1 MTDQTAST
9 NANSR
14 VSTLGKKV
22 IRVSLLLS
30 GVEVIRTLI
39 PYLVFITDSDFG
51 WAMVNYGYSPY
62 MGNVIAGGVVYA
74 MMRRN
79 PVAIPVS
86 ILACVYPAYGG
97 VMYLLSTSL
106 LQDDE

>member
-14 VSTLGKKV
+14 VNTLGKKV
-22 IRVSLLLS
+22 IRITLLLL

-39 PYLVFITDSDFG
+39 PLTVFIADSDFG
-51 WAMVNYGYSPY
+51 WAVVNHGYSPY
-62 MGNVIAGGVVYA
+62 IGNAIAGGVVYA

-79 PVAIPVS
+79 PVAIPVG